1 MKISCMRSY
10 ISLIT
15 LFTVIM
21 LARGFSS
28 AFLKPRTFR
37 LLDPPLFST
46 ASASASASSP
56 ISSLGSKVSGSIVTS
71 QSSSSGTLFTLN
83 CSDLTVDSTA
93 NLLGTTLKSDDL
105 TASCYMIRYPLIHLY
120 TDSTSEPPTNWEAE
134 VEGIWKDEGN
144 KVQDI
149 HPIKSQFITGD
160 SLIDITSSIG
170 HGQNMLFINIPD
182 ELKSKITA
190 KSISVMVPPEDDE
203 DIVKTVRSYVEGMSR
218 IVELSNQAIENNED
232 LVVYVNSVSILNRIT
247 EYSDSIIREKYGEK
261 GISESESRAFYSDV
275 VQRSGKFSEGSL
287 TVLLELQD
295 DVSLDE
301 YDPSGFNEKDAARL
315 SVLKDKGVKITDRI
329 LEKLSIN
336 RPGNWGEE
344 FISLSDGQVVWNG
357 QGIIDVKKSNTRVGV
372 GTGLEKSRAMCEEFV
387 EVGGNGVRVRILQ
400 EIDGVEGER
409 GILDAMRGRGSGGDE
424 V

>member
-1 MKISCMRSY
+1 MRNEATTYES
-10 ISLIT
+10 SLQS
-15 LFTVIM
+15 
-21 LARGFSS
+21 RYSS
-28 AFLKPRTFR
+28 TILTRPHF
-37 LLDPPLFST
+37 
-46 ASASASASSP
+46 ASS
-56 ISSLGSKVSGSIVTS
+56 
-71 QSSSSGTLFTLN
+71 Q
-83 CSDLTVDSTA
+83 
-93 NLLGTTLKSDDL
+93 
-105 TASCYMIRYPLIHLY
+105 
-120 TDSTSEPPTNWEAE
+120 
-134 VEGIWKDEGN
+134 
-144 KVQDI
+144 
-149 HPIKSQFITGD
+149 
-160 SLIDITSSIG
+160 
-170 HGQNMLFINIPD
+170 
-182 ELKSKITA
+182 
-190 KSISVMVPPEDDE
+190 
-203 DIVKTVRSYVEGMSR
+203 
-218 IVELSNQAIENNED
+218 D

-409 GILDAMRGRGSGGDE
+409 GILDAMEGEGGVEETRFKVVWGLEGGGKIGDDVWKE
-424 V
+424 WNEWRAGAGGGVDKLRAWVRARINK